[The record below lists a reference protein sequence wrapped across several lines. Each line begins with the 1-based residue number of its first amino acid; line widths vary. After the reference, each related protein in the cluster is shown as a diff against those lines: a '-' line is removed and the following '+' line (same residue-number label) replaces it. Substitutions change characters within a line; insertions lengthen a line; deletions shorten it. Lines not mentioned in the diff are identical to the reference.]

1 SSSTDPWTTACNV
14 LRADGKKTV
23 EIPTGPGDQT
33 TMVFV
38 PEWTTWSGQGGMPEP
53 DNYNQ
58 QVNVMTP
65 TGPVTVTTDGP
76 VIDGKQEVTIITPDG
91 KTTTTTVEVMPT
103 SDDKNA
109 LEIPTG
115 PEGQSMIVTLPVPQ
129 PANAGS
135 TGGSGPVPQSSNP
148 APAPEVVVDT
158 PQGPATVTITGPVI
172 DDKQV
177 VTITTPDGGTTTT
190 TVDVTKTTDGKTELE
205 IPTGEGSTT
214 TVSVPSTPT
223 QEGGGHTTTDILNQL
238 GGNDIDNGDKDFMSK
253 DEFQLQIGTHFS
265 EKIMALKQQA
275 NDEESESDKL
285 MDQQK
290 QLQDCILQAANK
302 FGYYGVYEQ
311 PPYFQNAVHWVDND
325 CLKQ

>member
-38 PEWTTWSGQGGMPEP
+38 PEWTGLGVVPTEA
-53 DNYNQ
+53 DHQ
-58 QVNVMTP
+58 QVSVMTP
-65 TGPVTVTTDGP
+65 TGPVTVTTDSA
-76 VIDGKQEVTIITPDG
+76 VFDGKQEVTIITPDG